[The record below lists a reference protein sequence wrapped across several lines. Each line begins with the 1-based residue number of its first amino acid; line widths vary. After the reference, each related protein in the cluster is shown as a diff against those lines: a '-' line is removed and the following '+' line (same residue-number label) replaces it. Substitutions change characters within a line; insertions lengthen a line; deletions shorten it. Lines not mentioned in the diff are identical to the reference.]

1 VSHFAHIPA
10 VKVVEHCRPD
20 QIPGEVLGS
29 DVPLLLK
36 GLVADWPA
44 VQTCRASLPD
54 AARYLSQFW
63 TNAPI
68 TVYVSDENQGRF
80 FYNDD
85 CSGFNFQAGQAYLPQ
100 LMHKL
105 HENQGEEGQAIY
117 MGSTNVDQWFPGFRE
132 KNDLELPAEGLV
144 SMWIGNQTRISAHY
158 DFPDNIACVVAGQRR
173 FTLFPPEQIGNLY
186 IGPVD
191 RTPSGQA
198 ISMVDFSN
206 PDFDRFPRFT
216 EALEHAL
223 VCDMEPGDA
232 IFIPS
237 MWWHHVEAFSPYNI
251 LVNYWWITS
260 KANGGSPRDALM
272 HAMLAVRDLPER
284 QRDAWK
290 KIFDHYVFEAD
301 ESVVDHIPEPARGC
315 LAPLDEKTAL
325 ALREELLKRLTT

>member
-1 VSHFAHIPA
+1 MSHVADIPA
-10 VKVVEHCRPD
+10 VRVVEHCRPD
-20 QIPGEVLGS
+20 QIPDEVLGS

-44 VQTCRASLPD
+44 VKTCRASLPD
-54 AARYLSQFW
+54 AARSLSQFW

-80 FYNDD
+80 FYNED
-85 CSGFNFQAGQAYLPQ
+85 CSGFNFRSGQAYLPQ
-100 LMHKL
+100 LMAKL
-105 HENQGEEGQAIY
+105 HENQGDEGQAIY
-117 MGSTNVDQWFPGFRE
+117 MGSTNVDQWFPGFRGE
-132 KNDLELPAEGLV
+132 NDLDLPAEGLV

-186 IGPVD
+186 VGPVD

-206 PDFDRFPRFT
+206 PDFDRFPRFA

-260 KANGGSPRDALM
+260 KANGGSPRDALI

-284 QRDAWK
+284 QRKAWK

-301 ESVVDHIPEPARGC
+301 ESVVDHIPEPGRGC

-325 ALREELLKRLTT
+325 ALREELIKRLTT

>member
-1 VSHFAHIPA
+1 MSHFAHIPA
-10 VKVVEHCRPD
+10 VKVVENCRPD

-80 FYNDD
+80 FYNED

-105 HENQGEEGQAIY
+105 HENQGEQGQAIY

-132 KNDLELPAEGLV
+132 ENDLKLPAEGLV
-144 SMWIGNQTRISAHY
+144 SIWIGNRTRISAHY
-158 DFPDNIACVVAGQRR
+158 DFPDNIACVVAGERR

-186 IGPVD
+186 VGPVD

-260 KANGGSPRDALM
+260 KANGGSPKDALM

-301 ESVVDHIPEPARGC
+301 ESLVEHIPEPGRGC

-325 ALREELLKRLTT
+325 ALREELLKRLIT